1 LKNILKSANRYWFV
15 LLLPII
21 LIKCSEPS
29 IIGLDIQPPSDQL
42 NLIYVDTLTVEAYTF
57 REDSVRTDKSL
68 YYLVGSLADPV
79 FGRSTA
85 SFSTQV
91 NLPSSN
97 ISFPADVTVDSLVL
111 SLVVRGYY
119 GNDKY
124 INPLHVLVYETD
136 DKLFPDST
144 YYSNQ
149 ILSKKALIGSKTLIP
164 NLKDS
169 VFVDGAKFPP
179 HIRIPLDKNLG
190 KRFVEDA
197 AMGKLANNNVFT
209 DYFKGIIVE
218 ALPFTTGGSIYYFDI
233 ISSATKMTLYYHTPE
248 QTSSFT
254 FLINDKCSR
263 FNMFD
268 HDYGFSA
275 SDFQNQFA
283 NPGLPSEK
291 LYLQSRAGTKINI
304 HFPTIRNLIDPY
316 PLLVNKAE
324 LIFKIDETD
333 ITNNIFPVPA
343 RLTLVKYNKEGSYVF
358 IADQTSTFFG
368 GEYNASEKEFKF
380 NITRHV
386 QSILLEN
393 AEDYGIALLI
403 SGASTRG
410 DRVILYGMQNSEKKP
425 QLRLTY
431 TLIN

>member
-1 LKNILKSANRYWFV
+1 LKNILKSTNRYWFI
-15 LLLPII
+15 LLLPI
-21 LIKCSEPS
+21 LIQCSEPS

-42 NLIYVDTLTVEAYTF
+42 NVKYVDTLTVEAYTF
-57 REDSVRTDKSL
+57 REDSVRSDKSL
-68 YYLVGSLADPV
+68 YFLVGSFVDPV
-79 FGRSTA
+79 FGKSTA
-85 SFSTQV
+85 SFSSQV

-97 ISFPADVTVDSLVL
+97 ISFPAEVTVDSLVL

-119 GNDKY
+119 GNDKF
-124 INPLHVLVYETD
+124 INPLHVMVYETD
-136 DKLFPDST
+136 DKLYPDST
-144 YYSNQ
+144 YYSHQ
-149 ILSKKALIGSKTLIP
+149 TLTKKGLIGSKSVVP

-169 VFVDGAKFPP
+169 VFVDGSKFPP
-179 HIRIPLDKNLG
+179 HIRIPLDNNLG

-197 AMGKLANNNVFT
+197 AMGKLANNDVFT
-209 DYFKGIIVE
+209 DYFRGIIVE
-218 ALPFTTGGSIYYFDI
+218 ALPVTTGGTIYYFDI
-233 ISSATKMTLYYHTPE
+233 LSSASKMTLYYHTPE

-254 FLINDKCSR
+254 FLMNDKCAR
-263 FNMFD
+263 FNLYD
-268 HDYGFSA
+268 HDYGFA
-275 SDFQNQFA
+275 VPDLQNQFA
-283 NPGLPSEK
+283 NSGLPSEK

-304 HFPTIRNLIDPY
+304 QFPTIRNLVDPY
-316 PLLVNKAE
+316 PLLINKAE

-333 ITNNIFPVPA
+333 MTNNIFPVPA
-343 RLTLVKYNKEGSYVF
+343 RLTLVKYNEEGSYVF

-386 QSILLEN
+386 QSILMEN
-393 AEDYGIALLI
+393 AGDYGIALLI

-410 DRVILYGMQNSEKKP
+410 DRVILYGMQNPEKKP